1 MSRMHR
7 YVMLASSPEMCTL
20 RMNMRN
26 SVVRTSAT
34 KDSLKIIREKYEKIL
49 KKERKNDTEKYW

>member
-1 MSRMHR
+1 
-7 YVMLASSPEMCTL
+7 MLASSPEMCTL